1 MNKKIRTWAFF
12 ATMILFNLAANF
24 AHPVTPTVIKEL
36 GLHDYMFGLALAVMM
51 SVNFLVSPFW
61 GKINTYIT
69 SRRTLL
75 VCCIGYGA
83 AQLLFCYAT
92 TEGGILLARALAGIF
107 VGGCFVSFLTYIV
120 NTSPAE
126 DQAKHLTYNA
136 TINSVAGALGYLVGG
151 LLGAVNPRFAFLA
164 QALCLCISGVLF
176 YGICLK
182 DGSQGDK
189 PNLPQLIRDANPL
202 KAFSDSRYFMNTAFV
217 FLFAVNLLINFGN
230 TGFDQAFNYY
240 LKDQLSLSSA
250 YNGVIKGAVGLISF
264 VFNMSLCL
272 WIIRKTDVRISMVVL
287 TAVCALSAL
296 ITVLPGRIPV
306 FILFS
311 VLVYAGYSV
320 GIPVLQSILVNLAPP
335 SQKNLV
341 VGFFNAIKS
350 LGCMAGSLTAGFL
363 YGMFPK
369 LPFACVC
376 AVYCLS
382 IAAAA
387 GYLCYSRKPVTV

>member
-1 MNKKIRTWAFF
+1 MNSKTRSRAFF

-24 AHPVTPTVIKEL
+24 AHPVTPTIIKEL

-51 SVNFLVSPFW
+51 SVNFLISPFW

-75 VCCIGYGA
+75 VCCIGYGG

-151 LLGAVNPRFAFLA
+151 LLGVVNPRFAFLA
-164 QALCLCISGVLF
+164 QALLLCTSGVLF

-217 FLFAVNLLINFGN
+217 LLFAVNLLINFGN

-240 LKDQLSLSSA
+240 LKDQLSLSSD

-264 VFNMSLCL
+264 VFNMTLCL

-287 TAVCALSAL
+287 TAVCALAAFV
-296 ITVLPGRIPV
+296 TVLPGGIPV

-320 GIPVLQSILVNLAPP
+320 GIPVLQSMIVNLASP

-350 LGCMAGSLTAGFL
+350 LGCMVGSLTAGFL
-363 YGMFPK
+363 YGVFPK
-369 LPFACVC
+369 LPFACMC

-382 IAAAA
+382 IAAAV
-387 GYLCYSRKPVTV
+387 GYLCYSRKLVKV

>member
-1 MNKKIRTWAFF
+1 MNSKTRTRAFF

-24 AHPVTPTVIKEL
+24 AHPVTPTIIKEL

-51 SVNFLVSPFW
+51 SVNFLISPFW

-69 SRRTLL
+69 SRKTLL

-107 VGGCFVSFLTYIV
+107 VGGCLVSFLTYIV

-126 DQAKHLTYNA
+126 DQARHLTYNA
-136 TINSVAGALGYLVGG
+136 TIHSVAGALGFLVGG
-151 LLGAVNPRFAFLA
+151 LLGAVNPRYAFLA

-182 DGSQGDK
+182 DGAQGDR
-189 PNLPQLIRDANPL
+189 PSLPKLVRDANPL
-202 KAFSDSRYFMNTAFV
+202 KAFSDSRCFMNTAFV
-217 FLFAVNLLINFGN
+217 LLFAVNLLINFGN

-264 VFNMSLCL
+264 VFNMTLCL

-287 TAVCALSAL
+287 TAVCALSAFL
-296 ITVLPGRIPV
+296 TVLPGRIPI

-320 GIPVLQSILVNLAPP
+320 SLPVLQSMIVNLASPG
-335 SQKNLV
+335 QKNLV

-363 YGMFPK
+363 YGVFPK
-369 LPFACVC
+369 LPLICMC

-382 IAAAA
+382 IAAAV
-387 GYLCYSRKPVTV
+387 GYLSYSRKLVTV

>member
-1 MNKKIRTWAFF
+1 MNSKTRSRAFF

-24 AHPVTPTVIKEL
+24 AHPVTPTIIKEL

-51 SVNFLVSPFW
+51 SVNFLISPFW

-75 VCCIGYGA
+75 VCCIGYGG

-164 QALCLCISGVLF
+164 QALLLCTSGVLF

-202 KAFSDSRYFMNTAFV
+202 KAFSDSRYFMNTAFLM
-217 FLFAVNLLINFGN
+217 LFSVNLLINFGN

-264 VFNMSLCL
+264 VFNMTLCL

-287 TAVCALSAL
+287 TAVCALAAFV
-296 ITVLPGRIPV
+296 TVLPGGIPV

-320 GIPVLQSILVNLAPP
+320 GIPVLQSMIVNLASL

-350 LGCMAGSLTAGFL
+350 LGCMVGSLTAGFL
-363 YGMFPK
+363 YSVFPK
-369 LPFACVC
+369 LPFACMC

-382 IAAAA
+382 IAAAV
-387 GYLCYSRKPVTV
+387 GYLCYSRKLVKV